1 MSTEISYFYYALLSG
16 QMPPD
21 YNPAEAGEIFSRN
34 FESSAAVDGRVGSE
48 LSQNSDVHAAR
59 DFFQGN
65 TGHTALPDLQIDVGF
80 GGESAVGN
88 TSSFGIESSVGAP
101 VSKITGVESA
111 AMQPSLVPGVESAAM
126 QPGLIPG
133 LESGALAGIP
143 PGGEPISPLVQM
155 ILKMPGLTGVVG
167 DFFSALMAFFFPA
180 DGGLM
185 SLLDPALWASVAQQA
200 FTSVSTFV
208 MHDFPLTLTTMGSNN
223 PFQSLL
229 QNGMLETGSK
239 AATASPAT
247 LSLEHQSIGMQPYDV
262 GGMTSP
268 GSAAYEMTSVD
279 NSQLMNGSSANI
291 DLTSNKFIA
300 MEGGNSFGP
309 TLGGTSV
316 PTAQMP
322 NGQTPTFTQTPT
334 SYQSPA
340 GNNASMSTVEQPL
353 TDRGSLLQNN
363 TASSG
368 TEFTSKTP
376 MPSHHVVESGDNLWN
391 IAKEHLGSGARW
403 TEVYELNKNLV
414 GTNPDLIFKGTDLK
428 LPGAENVAS
437 GTDSYVVQPGDN
449 LWNISRDH
457 LGGGQNWHSIYDQNA
472 QVIGSNPDLIHPGQ
486 NLAISNG
493 GTNMQVAHSAP
504 TSHAGGHATTHA
516 TTTANHSPAN
526 HTPAHQPTA
535 HNSYVTRH
543 AQTAHGST
551 THNPTPVNKPIDAA
565 QITHHSKTAAST
577 PTETPPLAKSVAT
590 SNPPS
595 AEQVDAGIKTEE
607 LGKTAHN
614 LVDLK
619 QEIGLK
625 AVAKAL

>member
-1 MSTEISYFYYALLSG
+1 
-16 QMPPD
+16 MPPD
-21 YNPAEAGEIFSRN
+21 FSPAEAGEIFSRN
-34 FESSAAVDGRVGSE
+34 FESSAAIDGRVGSE

-65 TGHTALPDLQIDVGF
+65 SGQTSLPDLQIDNGF
-80 GGESAVGN
+80 GGESAIGN
-88 TSSFGIESSVGAP
+88 SSSFGIESSLDTP

-126 QPGLIPG
+126 QQGLIPG
-133 LESGALAGIP
+133 IESGALAGVP
-143 PGGEPISPLVQM
+143 PGEPMSPLVQM

-200 FTSVSTFV
+200 LTSVSTFV

-229 QNGMLETGSK
+229 QNGMLEAGSK
-239 AATASPAT
+239 ATTSSTAT

-268 GSAAYEMTSVD
+268 GSAAYEITSVD
-279 NSQLMNGSSANI
+279 GSQLMNGNSANI

-322 NGQTPTFTQTPT
+322 NGQTPTFTQTQN
-334 SYQSPA
+334 SYQSPS
-340 GNNASMSTVEQPL
+340 GSNASMSTVEQPV
-353 TDRGSLLQNN
+353 TDRGSLLQDN

-368 TEFTSKTP
+368 TEFTNTTQ
-376 MPSHHVVESGDNLWN
+376 MPAHHMVESGDNLWN

-403 TEVYELNKNLV
+403 TEVYELNKNVL
-414 GTNPDLIFKGTDLK
+414 GTNPNLIFKGTDLK

-437 GTDSYVVQPGDN
+437 GTNSYVVQPGDN

-457 LGGGQNWHSIYDQNA
+457 LGSGQNWHSIYDQNA

-504 TSHAGGHATTHA
+504 TSHAGGHGTSHA
-516 TTTANHSPAN
+516 TTTANHAN

-535 HNSYVTRH
+535 HNADVTRH
-543 AQTAHGST
+543 AHTAHGSP
-551 THNPTPVNKPIDAA
+551 THNPTPSNNSIDAA
-565 QITHHSKTAAST
+565 QLTHHSKTAAST
-577 PTETPPLAKSVAT
+577 PAETPPDAKSIAT
-590 SNPPS
+590 NNPPS
-595 AEQVDAGIKTEE
+595 ADQIDTGIKTEE